1 MQLNI
6 NGQTHNID
14 VEPNM
19 PLLWA
24 IREVAGL
31 TGTKYGCGACTV
43 LPEWRTCT
51 FLLHSSICGWCGQDY
66 DHRIAFKR

>member
-19 PLLWA
+19 PLLGYPRSGR
-24 IREVAGL
+24 IDRYKVRLRSGSMRRL
-31 TGTKYGCGACTV
+31 HRLY
-43 LPEWRTCT
+43 EW
-51 FLLHSSICGWCGQDY
+51 
-66 DHRIAFKR
+66 